1 MVLYLNSHKEISRGG
16 VGIPLSRGGLESHY
30 QEGGLESHYQE
41 GGWNP
46 IIKREVGIP
55 LIGLTPPHAC
65 DGSQRQEQDLQR
77 HMSCYFYVQLLEV
90 RGDCSFSLILV
101 KLLSILFII

>member
-1 MVLYLNSHKEISRGG
+1 
-16 VGIPLSRGGLESHY
+16 VGWNPIIKR
-30 QEGGLESHYQE
+30 

-46 IIKREVGIP
+46 IIKREAGIP

-90 RGDCSFSLILV
+90 RGDCSFS
-101 KLLSILFII
+101 SYW